1 MSQPPGQPPPGQ
13 PPGGPSYQGP
23 GYGSGYPTATVT
35 NGKATA
41 ALVVGI
47 STLVL
52 SWCCGFGLLGA
63 VAIAL
68 GMRART
74 EIAHSGGGQD
84 GDGLALAGI
93 ITGAVAAVVALGVL
107 VAIGITLASADF
119 PQ

>member
-1 MSQPPGQPPPGQ
+1 MSQPPGPPP
-13 PPGGPSYQGP
+13 YQGP
-23 GYGSGYPTATVT
+23 GYGPGYQAGVVT

-41 ALVVGI
+41 ALVTGI
-47 STLVL
+47 TTLVL

-74 EIAHSGGGQD
+74 EIARSGGRQD

-93 ITGAVAAVVALGVL
+93 ITGAVAAVVALAVL
-107 VAIGITLASADF
+107 VIIGITLASSDF
-119 PQ
+119 NQYGRSG